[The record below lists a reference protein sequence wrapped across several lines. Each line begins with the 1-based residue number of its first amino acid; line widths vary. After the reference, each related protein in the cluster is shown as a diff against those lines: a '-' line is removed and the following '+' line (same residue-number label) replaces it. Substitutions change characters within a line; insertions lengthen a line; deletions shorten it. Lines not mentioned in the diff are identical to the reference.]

1 MANLSFGE
9 ADGAC
14 VLPDCR
20 WRLADIDRSDC
31 DRTHTKRIAFNR
43 AHLIGN
49 TCGRQPPVRMMRAA
63 DMAMTI
69 AGTDRQRTVPG
80 FVPAETVT
88 ICGNRAICGS
98 VFRPSKCK
106 KALKTLTG
114 GAGGIRTLDRAL
126 QPYNGLANRRLQ
138 PLGHSSI
145 GADMPDIGAS
155 RKPEIV
161 DRLIRDGLAVPVSGV
176 GRDLRAFWATAF
188 RNLGPNAACA
198 PSLCCVCRKL
208 Q

>member
-1 MANLSFGE
+1 LQETALPSGVANLSFGE

-49 TCGRQPPVRMMRAA
+49 TCGRQPPVRMRAIENDCLRSEVSSRLWQA
-63 DMAMTI
+63 FFTT
-69 AGTDRQRTVPG
+69 GTDRGAAMQG
-80 FVPAETVT
+80 
-88 ICGNRAICGS
+88 
-98 VFRPSKCK
+98 
-106 KALKTLTG
+106 G

-161 DRLIRDGLAVPVSGV
+161 DRLIREGLAVPVSGV
-176 GRDLRAFWATAF
+176 ERDLRAFWATAF
-188 RNLGPNAACA
+188 RNIDLRAARS